1 MTAGPTPGSGRAEA
15 AGPTGSAEPVG
26 RPAPGPDGPVEADG
40 AIEADGAVEADRA
53 ADGATT
59 RRRAASI
66 LLGIGLAVLAL
77 DFVTKHLALQA
88 LEGREPVELLG
99 GLVYLS
105 LTRNSG
111 AAWSIGADHTWIFS
125 LITILVIGWILW
137 TALRLRSVPWAV
149 SLGLVLGGALGNL
162 MDRIFRAPGWF
173 VGHVVDMI
181 SVLEPYGRAFP
192 VFNVADSALVCGVCL
207 AVFLELTGRQ
217 RDGRR
222 LGRDGRRAAPTVSRE
237 QA

>member
-15 AGPTGSAEPVG
+15 TGSTGPAEGP
-26 RPAPGPDGPVEADG
+26 RAPGP
-40 AIEADGAVEADRA
+40 DGAVEADGPHGTVEPHGTV
-53 ADGATT
+53 DGAPN
-59 RRRAASI
+59 RRRAASV
-66 LLGIGLAVLAL
+66 LFGIGLTVLAL
-77 DFVTKHLALQA
+77 DFGTKHLALQA
-88 LEGREPVELLG
+88 LEGQEPVKLLG

-137 TALRLRSVPWAV
+137 AALRLRSLPWAV

-192 VFNVADSALVCGVCL
+192 VFNVADSALVCGVFL

-217 RDGRR
+217 RDGSR
-222 LGRDGRRAAPTVSRE
+222 LGRDGRQVTPTVPRE
-237 QA
+237 GA